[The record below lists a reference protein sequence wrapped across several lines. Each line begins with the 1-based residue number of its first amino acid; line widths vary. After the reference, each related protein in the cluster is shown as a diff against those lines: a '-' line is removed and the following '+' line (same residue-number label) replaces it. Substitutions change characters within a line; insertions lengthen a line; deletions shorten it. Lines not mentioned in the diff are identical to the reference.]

1 MRLWWIRN
9 TAASRA
15 DHEMSR
21 SASSPLV
28 SVLVPVYNGARHLR
42 ESLDSILAQSY
53 RRIEVLVLDDAST
66 DETPE
71 VIATYGD
78 AVRSIRQ
85 PRRLGIYANANVGLG
100 EARGELIAIYHAD
113 DLYLPTIVEREVDF
127 LLRYPEAG
135 AVFASDIFVDAQG
148 REYARLA
155 LPPAIRGNRP
165 LDYLTIVNALLTYEN
180 TFLRC
185 PGAMV
190 RAAVYRE
197 LGGYRQER
205 YHNTADLDMWLRIAR
220 HYPIGV
226 LEEHLFKYRH
236 FHGSS
241 GERYHHLRTD
251 PARTLTILDDHLADG
266 AGAVAT
272 PHALAAHEAH
282 RAEDTLLRSVS
293 HYICGELPQA
303 RATLRRM
310 RLGRLLTSER
320 VQRGRLLALW
330 AGMQLLTRLPR
341 SAAVAD
347 AMYRRW
353 HAREGR

>member
-1 MRLWWIRN
+1 
-9 TAASRA
+9 
-15 DHEMSR
+15 MSEHP
-21 SASSPLV
+21 SPPLV
-28 SVLVPVYNGARHLR
+28 SVLVPVYNGARYLR

-53 RRIEVLVLDDAST
+53 PRLELLVLDDASS

-71 VIATYGD
+71 VIASYGD
-78 AVRSIRQ
+78 AVRSLRQ
-85 PRRLGIYANANVGLG
+85 PRTLGIYANANVGI
-100 EARGELIAIYHAD
+100 EQARGELIAIYHAD
-113 DLYLPTIVEREVDF
+113 DVYLPTIVEREVEF
-127 LLRYPEAG
+127 LQRYPDAG
-135 AVFASDIFVDAQG
+135 TVFASDIFVDAQG
-148 REYARLA
+148 REYARLT
-155 LPPAIRGNRP
+155 LPPEIRGNRP
-165 LDYLTIVNALLTYEN
+165 LDYATIVNALLTYKN

-220 HYPIGV
+220 RYRIGV
-226 LEEHLFKYRH
+226 LEEHLFSYRH

-266 AGAVAT
+266 AGAVAA
-272 PHALAAHEAH
+272 PRALAAHEAH
-282 RAEDTLLRSVS
+282 RAEDALMRSVS
-293 HYICGELPQA
+293 HYIRGELPQA
-303 RATLRRM
+303 RTTLAGM
-310 RLGRLLTSER
+310 RLNRLLASDR

-330 AGMQLLTRLPR
+330 TGMHVLSRLPR

-347 AMYRRW
+347 ALYRRW
-353 HAREGR
+353 HARGRR